1 MSPHSDMLYT
11 FTGIRSSSVRYAL
24 RSMWDK
30 RIALETHAVE
40 HLTRHPPESLAGF
53 TMSAAAAFYLAEKEV
68 NPQIN
73 SPVDAFY
80 YISTCLT
87 VGYADVF
94 PATQTGRLIASMAMI
109 IGPALANNLLD
120 PPGREKPSTARSQE
134 AIIERLDGI
143 LAALKG

>member
-11 FTGIRSSSVRYAL
+11 FTGVRSSDVSNAL
-24 RSMWDK
+24 RSLWDK

-40 HLTRHPPESLAGF
+40 HLTSRPPESLAGF
-53 TMSAAAAFYLAEKEV
+53 TMSAAAAFYLVEKDA

-94 PATQTGRLIASMAMI
+94 PATQKGRFIASLAMI

-134 AIIERLDGI
+134 AMLERLDGI
-143 LAALKG
+143 LAALES